1 MVSDGGKGAGDKDG
15 LVATTGGAID
25 GDYDKDNV
33 VID

>member
-1 MVSDGGKGAGDKDG
+1 MVSDGVQGARDKDG
-15 LVATTGGAID
+15 LVATTGGAIY